1 MKMENIKKWRIL
13 PAISHKFQH
22 FLGYEKENK
31 AFTVIKSNFSYFRG
45 LLENLPCT
53 VAFAA

>member
-53 VAFAA
+53 VAFAS